1 MKETSLLAGAGHL
14 LVHNIVKFMSYS
26 DVSIKEAIETV
37 TINPVKVL
45 GLEINN
51 FEVGQKA
58 DIMVFKIEGDKLKVE
73 KATLGGYLVMS
84 K

>member
-14 LVHNIVKFMSYS
+14 LVEFMSYS
-26 DVSIKEAIETV
+26 GASIKEAIETV
-37 TINPVKVL
+37 TINPMKVL

>member
-14 LVHNIVKFMSYS
+14 LVEFMSDS
-26 DVSIKEAIETV
+26 GASIKEAIETV

-58 DIMVFKIEGDKLKVE
+58 DIMVFKIEGDKLKIE